1 MTLEQGSIDD
11 LLKELE
17 TKGEES
23 PPPAPK
29 ELSVSPKASAQSAVP
44 KEGDFTALLSADSR
58 GRGEIS
64 AASLGRMMGIA
75 TTSELK
81 VIEQKVDLLT
91 TKLNGLSLKVDKLLS
106 ALNNLPSGGDM
117 ERIDIQIGGLKNML
131 KEILSGM
138 SDRE

>member
-11 LLKELE
+11 LLRELE
-17 TKGEES
+17 TKGEEP

-29 ELSVSPKASAQSAVP
+29 ELSVSPKASAQSAP
-44 KEGDFTALLSADSR
+44 KEGDFTALLSADSK

-91 TKLNGLSLKVDKLLS
+91 TKFNGLSLKVDKLLS

-117 ERIDIQIGGLKNML
+117 ERIDMQLGGLKTML
-131 KEILSGM
+131 KEILAGM
-138 SDRE
+138 SIKE